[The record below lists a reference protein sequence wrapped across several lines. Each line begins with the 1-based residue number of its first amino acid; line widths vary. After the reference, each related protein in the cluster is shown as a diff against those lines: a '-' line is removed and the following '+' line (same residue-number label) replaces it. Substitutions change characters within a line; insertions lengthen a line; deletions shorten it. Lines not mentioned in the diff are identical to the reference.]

1 MLIERVGEV
10 RMHLERDDH
19 DLAETLPDD
28 LPGALR
34 KHVGPDT
41 DWHTRGARRPSPP
54 HQRVARR
61 RARQRPGAGRAAQER
76 RGRPRGDVPA
86 ARVRRA
92 IVGRARPGLTATE
105 SGLPARQ

>member
-54 HQRVARR
+54 HQRAHGVGLVSVPALGALLKSDAAVREATYR
-61 RARQRPGAGRAAQER
+61 PRASAGR
-76 RGRPRGDVPA
+76 
-86 ARVRRA
+86 
-92 IVGRARPGLTATE
+92 
-105 SGLPARQ
+105 S